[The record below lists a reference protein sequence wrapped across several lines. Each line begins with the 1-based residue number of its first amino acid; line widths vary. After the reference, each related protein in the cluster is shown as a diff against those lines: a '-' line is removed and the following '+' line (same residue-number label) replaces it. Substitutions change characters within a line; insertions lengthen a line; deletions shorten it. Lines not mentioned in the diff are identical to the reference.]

1 MYLAI
6 LGYALVIIMIVGLLK
21 GKLIPLVAFC
31 LLPPVFGLLAGYN
44 IIELAEFVVEG
55 VKGTLNSAAMVLFAT
70 TYFGIMTKK
79 GLFDPIVGF
88 LAKKAGGNVI
98 AITVITSLIAAISH
112 LDTGM
117 TSTMLVTIPAMLPI
131 YKRFNIKQELLFL
144 LIAQSVA
151 VINLLP
157 HGGGMVRIS
166 GVTGLDVAVMF
177 NAIAPII
184 VIMMIYNVGFA
195 VFVGMKEK
203 KRLVAL
209 GPFTMEAGSGA
220 DVAGAENVVKIDAH
234 YILNLV
240 LTIAILALMFLNLFQ
255 SYFVF
260 MMGLALALTIN
271 YRTTKEQNDAL
282 KELAANAYPI
292 GIIMLASGILVGI
305 MGKTGMLTEMA
316 NLIIRLI
323 PDILSPFFTMIVG
336 FISVPM
342 SMALGADG
350 FYFGLT
356 PLFTEVGTQYGIPML
371 SIVSI
376 MMLARDAVGCI
387 TPVSAVTYLA
397 PGLIGI
403 ELKDLI
409 KFSFKYLF
417 LFFCIEVV
425 VALVLGVIPLIS

>member
-1 MYLAI
+1 
-6 LGYALVIIMIVGLLK
+6 
-21 GKLIPLVAFC
+21 
-31 LLPPVFGLLAGYN
+31 
-44 IIELAEFVVEG
+44 
-55 VKGTLNSAAMVLFAT
+55 
-70 TYFGIMTKK
+70 
-79 GLFDPIVGF
+79 
-88 LAKKAGGNVI
+88 
-98 AITVITSLIAAISH
+98 
-112 LDTGM
+112 
-117 TSTMLVTIPAMLPI
+117 
-131 YKRFNIKQELLFL
+131 
-144 LIAQSVA
+144 
-151 VINLLP
+151 
-157 HGGGMVRIS
+157 
-166 GVTGLDVAVMF
+166 
-177 NAIAPII
+177 
-184 VIMMIYNVGFA
+184 MMIYNVGFA
-195 VFVGMKEK
+195 VFVGMREK
-203 KRLVAL
+203 RRLAAL
-209 GPFTMEAGSGA
+209 GPFTVEAGPG
-220 DVAGAENVVKIDAH
+220 AGAVGEENAVKIDVH

-240 LTIAILALMFLNLFQ
+240 LTIAILVLMFLNLFQ

-260 MMGLALALTIN
+260 MMGLALALTLN
-271 YRTTKEQNDAL
+271 YRTAKEQNDIL

-323 PDILSPFFTMIVG
+323 PKILSPFFTMIVG

-376 MMLARDAVGCI
+376 MLLARDAVGCI

-417 LFFCIEVV
+417 VFFCIEVV
-425 VALVLGVIPLIS
+425 LALVLRVIPLIS